1 MKQKKNDYKKVNK
14 VYKLSQSGKL
24 LIDRIRKTRLR
35 VTILAVIVFFIAL
48 IGVFQLMFSENWTLK
63 NSNKL
68 NSGMTSVVDESTETV
83 SSTVHDT
90 ENLESE
96 ETIESSPTSN
106 SALEIGT
113 KGGQLTNEESTIL
126 IPPSNNSE
134 KTERRDEVTVGDA
147 AKDSEEDSKND
158 KTKESIAE
166 SNKQETIADPELIKL
181 EENQKSEEHSIDQQ
195 IDKLNSISNSKSSS
209 QKYSFVVAFGV
220 SVFDNPKSL
229 NVIDQLRYATYVTK
243 IDETVENSVS
253 YSKISYKTGKGTVEG
268 WVRSQFLSDSLKPI
282 TGEEY
287 KELSFEPVKKISG
300 RISNVRGIYLTRSSV
315 SNREKIAKWV
325 SFAKSTNL
333 NAFVIDVKDDEG
345 FMLFKTNAAAKFVP
359 SANDKAYYT
368 KDEFKAIAKELKEKG
383 FYLIARIVCFKDP
396 SYARAH
402 MDRAIVYKDT
412 GAPYMGVYKVP
423 WASAYDRQLWEYNVE
438 VAKEAAEVGFDEI
451 QYDYVRFPEIR
462 KEERNKLDLRKP
474 GNETFAEAIQKFLIY
489 SKKELDEYNIPLAAD
504 IFGLVSTAVD
514 DVGIGQY
521 WEAVTNVVDYV
532 CPMVYPSH
540 YANGSFGLSVP
551 DAYPYETIYRALSD
565 GIRRNNHIPTPAR
578 IRPWLQSFTATW
590 VKGHIVYDENAIR
603 KQIKAAKDLGIN
615 EYMLWNASNNYK
627 NMWYE

>member
-1 MKQKKNDYKKVNK
+1 MKQKEKKNDYKKVNK

-24 LIDRIRKTRLR
+24 LVDRIRKTRLK
-35 VTILAVIVFFIAL
+35 VTIFAVVVFFIAL
-48 IGVFQLMFSENWTLK
+48 IGVFQLMFSENWILK
-63 NSNKL
+63 NGNKL
-68 NSGMTSVVDESTETV
+68 NSEVLSAVDESTET
-83 SSTVHDT
+83 TTALT
-90 ENLESE
+90 EHGTDNSESQ
-96 ETIESSPTSN
+96 ETIESSPSSVSFLETSR
-106 SALEIGT
+106 
-113 KGGQLTNEESTIL
+113 KDDQLTNEESPISITI
-126 IPPSNNSE
+126 SNNTE
-134 KTERRDEVTVGDA
+134 KTETKAEVAGVNFA
-147 AKDSEEDSKND
+147 EDSKNEKVKETVIESD
-158 KTKESIAE
+158 KE
-166 SNKQETIADPELIKL
+166 ETIVDTETE
-181 EENQKSEEHSIDQQ
+181 EENQERKDEADDQQ
-195 IDKLNSISNSKSSS
+195 VENQNSSNKYASNS

-253 YSKISYKTGKGTVEG
+253 YSKISYKTSKGTVEG

-287 KELSFEPVKKISG
+287 KEFSFEPVKKISA

-325 SFAKSTNL
+325 SFSKATNL

-359 SANDKAYYT
+359 NANDKAYYT
-368 KDEFKAIAKELKEKG
+368 KDEFKVIANELKEKG

-402 MDRAIVYKDT
+402 LDRAIVYKDT

-438 VAKEAAEVGFDEI
+438 VAKEAVEVGFDEI

-462 KEERNKLDLRKP
+462 KEERDKLNLRKP

-489 SKKELDEYNIPLAAD
+489 SKKELAQYNIPLAAD

-565 GIRRNNHIPTPAR
+565 GIRRNNHVPTPAK

-627 NMWYE
+627 NMWYD